1 MHGIDAEHANSGLT
15 GSAASAAWDWR
26 VVVLGCTPA
35 PAPVLPG
42 AGMIGALNLQ
52 SSAGAGLI
60 QAERQGGV
68 IHWAEVVPAP
78 GQAVRAC
85 SRTWHAR
92 CAAVRS
98 ARPSV
103 MPTASAHAPAC
114 SALAATGVNR
124 IDGVTSLQVERGN
137 SAAYLV
143 ARLKR
148 DAPEI
153 AERLAAGEFRSAR
166 AAGAPRR

>member
-1 MHGIDAEHANSGLT
+1 
-15 GSAASAAWDWR
+15 
-26 VVVLGCTPA
+26 
-35 PAPVLPG
+35 
-42 AGMIGALNLQ
+42 
-52 SSAGAGLI
+52 
-60 QAERQGGV
+60 
-68 IHWAEVVPAP
+68 
-78 GQAVRAC
+78 
-85 SRTWHAR
+85 
-92 CAAVRS
+92 
-98 ARPSV
+98 
-103 MPTASAHAPAC
+103 
-114 SALAATGVNR
+114 LAATGVNR